1 MTTFDLIIFVLY
13 LAGIVLF
20 GISFY
25 RKGRSSDDYSTGSG
39 TLPAWVIGL
48 SIFATFVSSISYL
61 ALPGAAYLSNWNA
74 FVFSLSI
81 PVAIFMAIRFFIPL
95 YRCVGCT
102 SAYSLLERRFGPCA
116 ISFVAIF
123 WLQIGIPYA

>member
-81 PVAIFMAIRFFIPL
+81 PEIGRASCRERVQLFMQSVCKKTHKRK
-95 YRCVGCT
+95 
-102 SAYSLLERRFGPCA
+102 
-116 ISFVAIF
+116 
-123 WLQIGIPYA
+123 